1 MPASVINDSISN
13 DLLLWKLS
21 ETETQLSNLLNI
33 SLSSKSK
40 LDLIKSSSQRRQFLG
55 VQNLLNLHK
64 IKNDMLSYDDNG
76 KPHLLNNKFISIS
89 HSFDYCGVIV
99 SNVKVG
105 LDIEK
110 FRSKILNISKK
121 FVSESDLGLIK
132 LNSIENVT
140 KVWSIKEA
148 VFKAFGH
155 NEIDFKK
162 NIIIKSVNKEFNKA
176 NVLIFKNEISENYS
190 IEIFNFSEYICCIAK
205 LND

>member
-76 KPHLLNNKFISIS
+76 KPHLLNKKFISIS

-190 IEIFNFSEYICCIAK
+190 IEIYNFSEYICCVAK

>member
-40 LDLIKSSSQRRQFLG
+40 LDLIKSSSQRKQFLG

-121 FVSESDLGLIK
+121 FVSQSDLGLIK

-162 NIIIKSVNKEFNKA
+162 NIIIKSVNKEFTKA

>member
-1 MPASVINDSISN
+1 MPVSVINDSISN

-40 LDLIKSSSQRRQFLG
+40 LDLIKSSSQRKQFLG

-155 NEIDFKK
+155 NKIDFKK

-176 NVLIFKNEISENYS
+176 SVLIFKNEISENYS
-190 IEIFNFSEYICCIAK
+190 IEIYNFSEYICCVAK

>member
-1 MPASVINDSISN
+1 MPVSVINDSISN

-64 IKNDMLSYDDNG
+64 IKNNMLFYDDNG

-155 NEIDFKK
+155 NKIDFKK

-190 IEIFNFSEYICCIAK
+190 IEIFNFSEYICCVAK

>member
-1 MPASVINDSISN
+1 MPVSVINDSISN

-121 FVSESDLGLIK
+121 FVSQSDLGLIK

-162 NIIIKSVNKEFNKA
+162 NIIIKSVNKEFTKA

-190 IEIFNFSEYICCIAK
+190 IEIYNFSEYICCVAK

>member
-121 FVSESDLGLIK
+121 FVSESDLGLVK

-190 IEIFNFSEYICCIAK
+190 IEIYNFSEYICCVAK

>member
-1 MPASVINDSISN
+1 MPVSVINDSISN

-21 ETETQLSNLLNI
+21 ENETQLSNLVNI
-33 SLSSKSK
+33 SLSSKTK

-64 IKNDMLSYDDNG
+64 IKNDMLFYDDNG

-110 FRSKILNISKK
+110 LRSKILNISKK

-190 IEIFNFSEYICCIAK
+190 IEIYNFSEYICCVAK

>member
-1 MPASVINDSISN
+1 MPVSVINDSISN

-40 LDLIKSSSQRRQFLG
+40 LDLIKSSSQRKQFLG

-121 FVSESDLGLIK
+121 FVSESDLSLIK

-155 NEIDFKK
+155 NKIDFKK
-162 NIIIKSVNKEFNKA
+162 NIIIKSVNKKFNKA

-190 IEIFNFSEYICCIAK
+190 IEIYNFSEYICCVAK

>member
-1 MPASVINDSISN
+1 MPVSVINDSISN

-40 LDLIKSSSQRRQFLG
+40 LDLIKSSSQRKQFLG

-121 FVSESDLGLIK
+121 FVSESDLGLIN

-155 NEIDFKK
+155 NKIDFKK
-162 NIIIKSVNKEFNKA
+162 NIIIKSVNEKFNKA

-190 IEIFNFSEYICCIAK
+190 IEIYNFSEYICCVAK

>member
-1 MPASVINDSISN
+1 MPVSVINDSISN

-21 ETETQLSNLLNI
+21 ETETQLSNLVNI

-64 IKNDMLSYDDNG
+64 IKNDMLFYDDNG

-121 FVSESDLGLIK
+121 FVSQSDLGLIK

-162 NIIIKSVNKEFNKA
+162 NIIIKSVNKEFTKA

-190 IEIFNFSEYICCIAK
+190 IEIYNFSEYICCVAK

>member
-21 ETETQLSNLLNI
+21 ETETQLSNLVNI

-121 FVSESDLGLIK
+121 FVSQSDLGLIK

-162 NIIIKSVNKEFNKA
+162 NIIIKSVNKEFTKA

-190 IEIFNFSEYICCIAK
+190 IEIYNFSEYICCVAK

>member
-1 MPASVINDSISN
+1 MPVSVINDSISN

-21 ETETQLSNLLNI
+21 ENETQLSNLVNI

-40 LDLIKSSSQRRQFLG
+40 LDLMKSSSQRRQFLG

-64 IKNDMLSYDDNG
+64 IKNDMLFYDDNG

-121 FVSESDLGLIK
+121 FVSESDLSLIN

-155 NEIDFKK
+155 NKIDFKK
-162 NIIIKSVNKEFNKA
+162 NIIIKSVNEKFNKA

-190 IEIFNFSEYICCIAK
+190 IEIYNFSEYICCVAK

>member
-1 MPASVINDSISN
+1 MPVFVINDSVSN

-21 ETETQLSNLLNI
+21 ETETQLSNLVNI
-33 SLSSKSK
+33 SLGSKSK
-40 LDLIKSSSQRRQFLG
+40 LNLIKSLSQRRQFLG
-55 VQNLLNLHK
+55 VQNLLKLHQ
-64 IKNDMLSYDDNG
+64 INNDILSYDDNG

-89 HSFDYCGVIV
+89 HSFDYCGVII

-162 NIIIKSVNKEFNKA
+162 NIIIKSVNKDFNKA

-190 IEIFNFSEYICCIAK
+190 IEIYNFSEYICCVAK

>member
-1 MPASVINDSISN
+1 MPVSVINDSISN

-21 ETETQLSNLLNI
+21 ETETQLSNLVNI

-121 FVSESDLGLIK
+121 FVSESDLSLIN

-155 NEIDFKK
+155 NKIDFKK
-162 NIIIKSVNKEFNKA
+162 NIIIKSVNEKFNKA

-190 IEIFNFSEYICCIAK
+190 IEIYNFSEYICCVAK

>member
-1 MPASVINDSISN
+1 MPVSVINDSISN

-40 LDLIKSSSQRRQFLG
+40 LDLIKSSSQRKQFLG

-64 IKNDMLSYDDNG
+64 IKNNMLFYDDNG

-121 FVSESDLGLIK
+121 FVSQSDLGLIK

-162 NIIIKSVNKEFNKA
+162 NIIIKSVNKEFTKA

-190 IEIFNFSEYICCIAK
+190 IEIYNFSEYICCVAK

>member
-64 IKNDMLSYDDNG
+64 IKNDMLFYDDNG

-121 FVSESDLGLIK
+121 FVSQSDLGLIK

-162 NIIIKSVNKEFNKA
+162 NIIIKSVNKEFTKA

-190 IEIFNFSEYICCIAK
+190 IEIFNFSEYICCVAK

>member
-1 MPASVINDSISN
+1 MPVSVINDSISN

-64 IKNDMLSYDDNG
+64 IKNDMLFYDDNG

-162 NIIIKSVNKEFNKA
+162 NIIIKSVNKEFTKA

-190 IEIFNFSEYICCIAK
+190 IEIYNFSEYICCVAK

>member
-1 MPASVINDSISN
+1 MPVSVINDSISN

-40 LDLIKSSSQRRQFLG
+40 LDLIKSSSQRKQFLG

>member
-1 MPASVINDSISN
+1 MPVSVINDSISN

-64 IKNDMLSYDDNG
+64 IKNDMLFYDDNG

-121 FVSESDLGLIK
+121 FVSESDLSLIN

-155 NEIDFKK
+155 NKIDFKK
-162 NIIIKSVNKEFNKA
+162 NIIIKSVNEKFNKA

-190 IEIFNFSEYICCIAK
+190 IEIYNFSEYICCVAK